1 LYEIIA
7 KFFLITVF
15 IVGKLIMSSKR
26 DQNSWSLS
34 TKITTAAVVVGAVVA
49 IREFFV
55 EKSQLEND
63 FEQNEK
69 ECDNCYEEAEN
80 LRPEKGDMIE
90 IKRKNY
96 AHWVLYVGAGYVI
109 HLVVKRGG
117 KARVMKEKLLDIA
130 MGSLC
135 RVNNLLKA
143 AQRLNLRAR
152 GISDII
158 WTAEQYLG
166 NTLRYHLFDEN
177 CEHFVTLC
185 RYGTAFS
192 EQGLAANKKPFIKN
206 IVPHAAN
213 GSYDIASSSMKP
225 VRQ

>member
-1 LYEIIA
+1 
-7 KFFLITVF
+7 
-15 IVGKLIMSSKR
+15 MSSKR

-135 RVNNLLKA
+135 RVNNLFKA

>member
-1 LYEIIA
+1 M
-7 KFFLITVF
+7 
-15 IVGKLIMSSKR
+15 MSSKR
-26 DQNSWSLS
+26 DQNSWSLAS
-34 TKITTAAVVVGAVVA
+34 KITTAAVAVGAVVA
-49 IREFFV
+49 IREFLV
-55 EKSQLEND
+55 QKSQLEND

-109 HLVVKRGG
+109 HVVVKRGG
-117 KARVMKEKLLDIA
+117 KAKVMKEKLVDIA

-143 AQRLNLRAR
+143 AQRYNLYAR
-152 GISDII
+152 DISDII
-158 WTAEQYLG
+158 RTAEQYLG
-166 NTLRYHLFDEN
+166 DTLRYHLFDEN

-192 EQGLAANKKPFIKN
+192 EQGLAANKKPFIKT

-213 GSYDIASSSMKP
+213 GSYDVSGISMEP

>member
-1 LYEIIA
+1 M
-7 KFFLITVF
+7 
-15 IVGKLIMSSKR
+15 MSSKR

-34 TKITTAAVVVGAVVA
+34 SKITTAAVAVGAIVA
-49 IREFFV
+49 IREFYV
-55 EKSQLEND
+55 QKSQLEID

-69 ECDNCYEEAEN
+69 ECDNCYEEVEN

-109 HLVVKRGG
+109 HVVVKRGG
-117 KARVMKEKLLDIA
+117 IARVMKEKLVDIT

-143 AQRLNLRAR
+143 AQRLNLFAR
-152 GISDII
+152 DISDII

-206 IVPHAAN
+206 IVPHVAN
-213 GSYDIASSSMKP
+213 GSYDSANISMQP